1 LKLRS
6 DSRKDFSIT
15 TDAQIAAN
23 RINAQASTGPR
34 TVTGRA
40 RVSRNAV
47 SSGLYSSG
55 DFVRPEEQDLYAEF
69 RAGFHEDL
77 APEGAV
83 EQTLSAEIIHAAWR
97 LRRCSV
103 IEAGMEPEG
112 ELDPMLNPVQQAVDR
127 ARAQAQRSFHRATAE
142 LRRLQTERQFRTEF
156 LPADF
161 DTTLLGVAS
170 YKDMAPALSRL
181 QKRERA
187 VQPVP
192 AAEPD
197 ITKQSQS
204 AIGRNTPCPCGSG
217 IKFKRCCGK
226 GAPAVLNRAA

>member
-1 LKLRS
+1 MA
-6 DSRKDFSIT
+6 

-34 TVTGRA
+34 TAVGQS
-40 RVSRNAV
+40 RVSRNAI

-77 APEGAV
+77 APGGAV
-83 EQTLSAEIIHAAWR
+83 EQTLAAEIVHAVWR

-103 IEAGMEPEG
+103 IEAETQPDG
-112 ELDPMLNPVQQAVDR
+112 ELDPMLNPIQQAVDR
-127 ARAQAQRSFHRATAE
+127 ARAQAQRSFHLATAE
-142 LRRLQTERQFRTEF
+142 LRRLQTERQFRVES

-161 DTTLLGVAS
+161 DTATLGLAS
-170 YKDMAPALSRL
+170 YKDMAPALSRPPRRMEP
-181 QKRERA
+181 K
-187 VQPVP
+187 PV
-192 AAEPD
+192 

-204 AIGRNTPCPCGSG
+204 ATGRNAPCICGSG

-226 GAPAVLNRAA
+226 GAPAVLNAA

>member
-1 LKLRS
+1 MS
-6 DSRKDFSIT
+6 

-34 TVTGRA
+34 TAVGQS
-40 RVSRNAV
+40 RVSRNAI

-83 EQTLSAEIIHAAWR
+83 EHTLSAEIIHAAWR

-103 IEAGMEPEG
+103 IEAAMEPDG
-112 ELDPMLNPVQQAVDR
+112 GLDPMLNPIQQAVDR
-127 ARAQAQRSFHRATAE
+127 ARAQAQRSFHRATSE
-142 LRRLQTERQFRTEF
+142 LRRFQTERQFRIEA
-156 LPADF
+156 LPADV
-161 DTTLLGVAS
+161 DTAAVGLAS
-170 YKDMAPALSRL
+170 YKDMAPALSRS
-181 QKRERA
+181 QRRP
-187 VQPVP
+187 QPKP
-192 AAEPD
+192 ATT
-197 ITKQSQS
+197 IQSQS
-204 AIGRNTPCPCGSG
+204 ATGRNAPCICGSG

-226 GAPAVLNRAA
+226 GSPAVLNNAA